1 MVVRSNEQLCAVLER
16 ERQRLSATIEQ
27 HRVLERTPA
36 GYGNH
41 AADDATDVFDQAADA
56 SLFRN
61 LKRNLEEVEAA
72 LCRCDNGTYGRCQ
85 RCGERIEWARLEA
98 HPQAAL
104 CMYCQRRH
112 ETR

>member
-1 MVVRSNEQLCAVLER
+1 MVVRSNEQLRGVLQRDRQRLKGAIVQHPVLER
-16 ERQRLSATIEQ
+16 E
-27 HRVLERTPA
+27 PA

-41 AADDATDVFDQAADA
+41 AADDATDVSDQAANITLLQ
-56 SLFRN
+56 SLR
-61 LKRNLEEVEAA
+61 RHLEEVEAA
-72 LCRCDNGTYGRCQ
+72 LGRFEHGTYGRCQ

-104 CMYCQRRH
+104 CMSCQRRH